1 MIYAYDETLI
11 SKAQTSMA
19 HMLDMAVNTYNYDLS
34 EFYDMFLNS
43 QYCPRFERGESS
55 VIAGMSG
62 HELAYSVISEFRDV
76 KLRDYDF
83 RVDRTREYWIGWNL
97 SYYQWI
103 SSRSF
108 RHINK
113 LVSIPQ
119 LYSMYPKYHERDISH
134 FVDRVNEI
142 DSEYKRRAFKRLREY
157 AHLTQ
162 RELAEKTGIPIRTIQ
177 QYEQGQKELAHAHAD
192 VVVRLAKALY
202 CNIED
207 IY

>member
-11 SKAQTSMA
+11 SKAQISMA
-19 HMLDMAVNTYNYDLS
+19 HMLDMAVNTYEYDLS

-62 HELAYSVISEFRDV
+62 HELAYSVISEYRDV
-76 KLRDYDF
+76 QLRDYDF

-97 SYYQWI
+97 SYYQWF

-119 LYSMYPKYHERDISH
+119 LYSMYPTFHEMDISQ
-134 FVDRVNEI
+134 FVDRLNEI
-142 DSEYKRRAFKRLREY
+142 DSEHKKQTFKRLRE
-157 AHLTQ
+157 
-162 RELAEKTGIPIRTIQ
+162 
-177 QYEQGQKELAHAHAD
+177 
-192 VVVRLAKALY
+192 
-202 CNIED
+202 
-207 IY
+207 